1 MSDRCKE
8 EYLWLRIT
16 VRFQYTAVKIQFHC
30 SVLENALK
38 CPIFL
43 SEGKSSFLRT
53 GLEFSSDKTFVS
65 FGQNYGFA

>member
-1 MSDRCKE
+1 MSGRCKE
-8 EYLWLRIT
+8 E
-16 VRFQYTAVKIQFHC
+16 
-30 SVLENALK
+30 ALK
-38 CPIFL
+38 CPNFL